1 MASAPATEKIRPVA
15 IETEMR
21 KSYIKYAMSVIVG
34 RALPDVRDGLKPVQ
48 RRILYAIQG
57 LGLGS
62 KTQHKKSA
70 RVAGEVIGKYHPHGE
85 MAVYDALVRMAQ
97 DFSMRYP
104 LIDGQGNFGSIDGDE
119 PAAMRYTEARLA
131 KLAEEMLVEL
141 DKDTVNWMPN
151 YDDSLQEP
159 AVLPARF
166 PNLLVNGA
174 SGIAV
179 GMSCSIPPHNL
190 REVIDALVYLVD
202 HPNAQVEDLLN
213 YIKGPDFPTGGI
225 IYDATSLLQIYKQGR
240 GSVRILARLEEENLK
255 GDRKRLVITEMPF
268 QVNKSKLVEDI
279 ANLVRE
285 DRLEGISNIRDESS
299 REGIR
304 VTLDL
309 KAGFPTEVV
318 KGQLYK
324 QTQLHTSFSFI
335 NLVLLGGRPQILDLK
350 QTLQAF
356 IDHRVIVIERRSKHV
371 LQKAQE
377 RLNVLDGYSTALKN
391 IDRVITTI
399 RSSEG
404 PQEAAAKLKELNLND
419 AQIDAILQMR
429 LQQLTRLEAGKIE
442 KESNEKRQE
451 IQRLQLVL
459 GERAKL
465 LEVLKSELVEIKENY
480 GDDRRTE
487 VRLESVNFDVER
499 VIQDEQVL
507 VFISV
512 EGYVKRVPAKSFT
525 VLGRGAKGILSMDVK
540 EKDKVLKALVTR
552 TLHTVMF
559 LTNQGRA
566 YTMRAHEI
574 PEAGRSA
581 RGTPLV
587 NLLQLS
593 EGERVTGAIAVDDFP
608 STKFLTL
615 VTKQGTVKR
624 TPLDAFS
631 NVRSSGIIATQF
643 DENDTLAEALITTGD
658 GEVVIATSEGL
669 AIRFNESDISVMGRT
684 AKGVVGIRLDE
695 GSEVVGAC
703 FIPSKVKD
711 FATFMITKKGY
722 GKKTLKEKY
731 RLQKRGGYGVIALKV
746 NSKTGNLV
754 GILAATNDCEVLTVS
769 EKGQAVRLSVE
780 SIANQGRASSG
791 VRIARLDEGDRIA
804 SVALIPAEPDAS
816 QKNNRKKMEENAS

>member
-1 MASAPATEKIRPVA
+1 LASVPATEKIRRVA

-141 DKDTVNWMPN
+141 DKDTVDWMPN

-240 GSVRILARLEEENLK
+240 GSVRILARIEEEVLK
-255 GDRKRLVITEMPF
+255 GDRKRLVITEVPF

-299 REGIR
+299 REGMR

-335 NLVLLGGRPQILDLK
+335 NLVLLNGRPQILDLK

-356 IDHRVIVIERRSKHV
+356 IDHRVIVIERRSKHD

-404 PQEAAAKLKELNLND
+404 PQEAAAKMKELNLND

-459 GERAKL
+459 GERVKL
-465 LEVLKSELVEIKENY
+465 LEVLKSELVEIKESY

-566 YTMRAHEI
+566 YTMKAHEI

-593 EGERVTGAIAVDDFP
+593 EGERVMGAIAVDDFP
-608 STKFLTL
+608 STKFLAL

-643 DENDTLAEALITTGD
+643 DENDTLAEALITSGD

-669 AIRFNESDISVMGRT
+669 AIRFNELDISVMGRT

-703 FIPSKVKD
+703 FISSKAKD

-754 GILAATNDCEVLTVS
+754 GILAVTNDCEVLTVS
-769 EKGQAVRLSVE
+769 EKGQAVRLSVD

-804 SVALIPAEPDAS
+804 SVALIPAEA
-816 QKNNRKKMEENAS
+816 NAS

>member
-1 MASAPATEKIRPVA
+1 MASAPTAEKIRPVA

-240 GSVRILARLEEENLK
+240 GSVRILARLEEEVLK
-255 GDRKRLVITEMPF
+255 GDRKRLVITEVPF

-299 REGIR
+299 REGMR

-335 NLVLLGGRPQILDLK
+335 NLVLLDGRPQILDLK

-356 IDHRVIVIERRSKHV
+356 IDHRVIVIERRSKHD

-465 LEVLKSELVEIKENY
+465 LEVLKSELVEIKESY

-566 YTMRAHEI
+566 YTMKAHEI

-593 EGERVTGAIAVDDFP
+593 EGERVMGAIAVDDFP

-703 FIPSKVKD
+703 FIPSKAKD

-754 GILAATNDCEVLTVS
+754 GILGATKDCEVLTVS
-769 EKGQAVRLSVE
+769 EKGQAVRLSVD

-791 VRIARLDEGDRIA
+791 VRIARLDEDDRIA
-804 SVALIPAEPDAS
+804 SVALIPAE
-816 QKNNRKKMEENAS
+816 ENTS